1 MKISHD
7 NNVGLVD
14 KFIKTTNNKTLKE
27 KAVTVNKSANTLDK
41 VELSDRKNEIEK
53 IAEKIKSMPV
63 VRQERVD
70 QIREAIKSETYNVK
84 GELIAQSML
93 KSHLIDEIL

>member
-27 KAVTVNKSANTLDK
+27 KTVTVNKSINTLDK
-41 VELSDRKNEIEK
+41 VELSDRKNEIER

-63 VRQERVD
+63 VRQEKVD

-93 KSHLIDEIL
+93 KNHLIDEIL